1 MKNRIAIFFGLALAL
16 AGCGRATQG
25 PVTLKIGVLPIL
37 DALPMYAADAEG
49 YFKQQGLNVQF
60 IPVASAAE
68 RDQLMQA
75 GQIDGMIND
84 LVSTLFYNKD
94 TTQIVVVRF
103 ARVATAKYPQ
113 YRILAAKGS
122 GILKAADL
130 RGVPIGVSQGTVI
143 EYVTDRLLTAEGLAP
158 DDIKIIAVPKIP
170 DRLSL
175 LQSGQLKAAT
185 LPDPLSDLGIQSGA
199 TVVLDDTTHP
209 EYGNSVFSFR
219 KSVVDSQPLAIRGF
233 LLAIE
238 KATGD
243 VNADKTKWGN
253 LLTEKNLVPAP
264 VMGSYTLP
272 DFPTASVP
280 TQAQFADA
288 LDWAKAKGLVTGNVS
303 FDASVSSAY
312 LP

>member
-1 MKNRIAIFFGLALAL
+1 MPPTPRGISNSKGL
-16 AGCGRATQG
+16 
-25 PVTLKIGVLPIL
+25 
-37 DALPMYAADAEG
+37 D
-49 YFKQQGLNVQF
+49 VQF

-122 GILKAADL
+122 GIQKAADL

-143 EYVTDRLLTAEGLAP
+143 EYVTDRLLTAEGLSP
-158 DDIKIIAVPKIP
+158 DDIKTIAVPKIP

-219 KSVVDSQPLAIRGF
+219 KSVVDSQPQAIRGF

-243 VNADKTKWGN
+243 VNTDKTKWGN

-288 LDWAKAKGLVTGNVS
+288 LDWAKAKGLVTGDVS
-303 FDASVSSAY
+303 FGASVSSAY

>member
-1 MKNRIAIFFGLALAL
+1 MKSRIVVCLALAL
-16 AGCGRATQG
+16 SLGACGRATQA

-49 YFKQQGLNVQF
+49 YFKQQGINVQF

-84 LVSTLFYNKD
+84 LVSTMLYNKD
-94 TTQIVVVRF
+94 TTQIVIVRF

-113 YRILAAKGS
+113 YRILAAKSS
-122 GILKAADL
+122 GIQKPTDL

-158 DDIKIIAVPKIP
+158 DDIKTIAVPKIP

-175 LQSGQLKAAT
+175 LDSGELKAAT
-185 LPDPLSDLGIQSGA
+185 LPDPLSDLGIQAGA
-199 TVVLDDTTHP
+199 IVVLDDTTHP
-209 EYGNSVFSFR
+209 EYANSVFSFR
-219 KSVVDSQPLAIRGF
+219 KSVVDSQPQAIRAF

-238 KATGD
+238 TATKD
-243 VNADKTKWGN
+243 VNADKARWGS

-264 VMGSYTLP
+264 LIGGYTLP
-272 DFPTASVP
+272 DFPMASLP

-288 LDWAKAKGLVTGNVS
+288 LDWAKAKGLVTTDVS
-303 FDASVSSAY
+303 YDASVSSAF

>member
-1 MKNRIAIFFGLALAL
+1 VRHRNVVFLALAL
-16 AGCGRATQG
+16 GLAACARAAQA

-37 DALPMYAADAEG
+37 DALPMYAADSEG
-49 YFKQQGLNVQF
+49 YFKQQGLDVQF

-122 GILKAADL
+122 GIQKVADL

-143 EYVTDRLLTAEGLAP
+143 EYVTDRLLTAEGLSP

-219 KSVVDSQPLAIRGF
+219 KSVVDSQPQAIRGF

-243 VNADKTKWGN
+243 VNTDKTKWGN

>member
-16 AGCGRATQG
+16 AGCGRATPA

-49 YFKQQGLNVQF
+49 YFTQQGLNVQF

-122 GILKAADL
+122 GIQKAADL

>member
-1 MKNRIAIFFGLALAL
+1 MRHRNVVFLALAL
-16 AGCGRATQG
+16 GLAACARAAQA

-37 DALPMYAADAEG
+37 DALPMYAADSEG
-49 YFKQQGLNVQF
+49 YFKQQGLDVQF

-122 GILKAADL
+122 GIQKVADL

-143 EYVTDRLLTAEGLAP
+143 EYVTDRLLTAEGLSP

-219 KSVVDSQPLAIRGF
+219 KSVVDSQPQAIRGF

-243 VNADKTKWGN
+243 VNTDKTKWGN

>member
-1 MKNRIAIFFGLALAL
+1 MKSRMIICLALAL
-16 AGCGRATQG
+16 TLGACGRATQA

-49 YFKQQGLNVQF
+49 YFKEQGINVQF

-84 LVSTLFYNKD
+84 LVSTMLYNKD
-94 TTQIVVVRF
+94 TTQIVIVRF

-113 YRILAAKGS
+113 YRILASKTS
-122 GILKAADL
+122 GIQKPADL

-158 DDIKIIAVPKIP
+158 DDIKTIAVPKIP

-175 LQSGQLKAAT
+175 LDSGELKAAT
-185 LPDPLSDLGIQSGA
+185 LPDPLSDLGIQAGA
-199 TVVLDDTTHP
+199 SVVLDDTTHP
-209 EYGNSVFSFR
+209 EYANSVFSFR
-219 KSVVDSQPLAIRGF
+219 KSVVDSQPQAIRGF

-238 KATGD
+238 KATKD
-243 VNADKTKWGN
+243 VNADKARWGN

-264 VMGSYTLP
+264 VMGSYSLP
-272 DFPTASVP
+272 DFPTASLP

-288 LDWAKAKGLVTGNVS
+288 LDWTRAKGMVTSDVS
-303 FDASVSSAY
+303 YDASVSGAY